1 MKYLIVGLGNIGVEY
16 TQTRHNIGFDVLD
29 AVSQKLQ
36 FSFNNDRL
44 ASVSKGTFKGK
55 NIILIKPS
63 TYMNLSGKAVKYWMN
78 TEKIPI
84 DNVLIISDDLALPLG
99 TLRLRNKG
107 SHAGHNGLRNIEE
120 VLQTS
125 AYNRLRF
132 GIGNDFSKG
141 RQIEFV
147 LGRWSDKESE
157 DINTRIQVAVDI
169 VLSFCT
175 TGLYYTMNHYN
186 NK

>member
-1 MKYLIVGLGNIGVEY
+1 MKYLIVGLGNIGLEHAH
-16 TQTRHNIGFDVLD
+16 TRHNIGFDVLD
-29 AVSQKLQ
+29 AVAQKLQ
-36 FSFNNDRL
+36 FSFNSERL
-44 ASVSKGTFKGK
+44 ASVAKYNYKGK
-55 NIILIKPS
+55 NIILIKPT
-63 TYMNLSGKAVKYWMN
+63 TYMNLSGKSVKYWMN

-84 DNVLIISDDLALPLG
+84 ENVLIISDDLALPLG

-120 VLQTS
+120 ELQTS

-132 GIGNDFSKG
+132 GIGNDFAKG

-147 LGRWSDKESE
+147 LGRWSEKELE
-157 DINTRIQVAVDI
+157 DIKARIQVAVDI

-175 TGLYYTMNHYN
+175 SGLYFTMNHYN